1 MVIAPSYVTSILQ
14 GIDNKRL
21 PPSDIEAL
29 CKALAKMSMA
39 ARISL
44 DDEKIKDLEDLVLK
58 LNTDLKIAN
67 ESWSKLLDFKEEQY
81 REQQDRANELSRQK
95 KEAEDNATKYKNE
108 VEALRVTISEKD
120 AELEKLK
127 AIKLVY
133 EKMKKGVLEL

>member
-1 MVIAPSYVTSILQ
+1 
-14 GIDNKRL
+14 
-21 PPSDIEAL
+21 
-29 CKALAKMSMA
+29 MA

-81 REQQDRANELSRQK
+81 REQKDRANELSRQK

-133 EKMKKGVLEL
+133 EKMKKGDLEL